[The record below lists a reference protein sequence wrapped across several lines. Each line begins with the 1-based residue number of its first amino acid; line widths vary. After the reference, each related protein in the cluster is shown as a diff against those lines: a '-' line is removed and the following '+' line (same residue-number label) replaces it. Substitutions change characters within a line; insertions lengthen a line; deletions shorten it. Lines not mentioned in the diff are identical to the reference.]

1 VKTPKAEKDERDYDL
16 VKKESK
22 RDQKRAYEIK

>member
-16 VKKESK
+16 VNKESK
-22 RDQKRAYEIK
+22 RD